1 MSIRNL
7 KRPQSQSPLSP
18 APQGVGE
25 EHDQSAEVGREV
37 GGGVDPE
44 VVTGVVTDGVAVEV
58 VLTTEDIEVE
68 VEREKASTGIEIE
81 VLKGTTP
88 DTTTTNTTS
97 TRPSR
102 GEWRTG
108 EGDTEIIVIL

>member
-7 KRPQSQSPLSP
+7 KRPQYQSPLSQ
-18 APQGVGE
+18 APPEVGE
-25 EHDQSAEVGREV
+25 EHDQSAEVGHEV

-88 DTTTTNTTS
+88 DTTTTTTTS